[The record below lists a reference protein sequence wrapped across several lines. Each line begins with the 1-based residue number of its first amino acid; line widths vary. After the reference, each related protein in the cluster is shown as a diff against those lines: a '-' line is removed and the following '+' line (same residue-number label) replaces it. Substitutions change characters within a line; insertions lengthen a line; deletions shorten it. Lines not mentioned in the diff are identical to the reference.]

1 MVAYVKHALL
11 TVLKTSFF
19 YVMFQ
24 ILKTKMCT
32 SRVCFVKLYVHIV
45 VFYHLLYF
53 FWIKKKMLIV
63 LGFWIFFCTVV
74 CKLKLWGKLH
84 ILYNQYCLTK
94 KIFFV
99 ISAIFNLY
107 QFPWMFL
114 LSWSTELN
122 VNWGAIS

>member
-53 FWIKKKMLIV
+53 FWIKKNVDSIRL
-63 LGFWIFFCTVV
+63 LN
-74 CKLKLWGKLH
+74 
-84 ILYNQYCLTK
+84 IL
-94 KIFFV
+94 
-99 ISAIFNLY
+99 LY
-107 QFPWMFL
+107 SCM
-114 LSWSTELN
+114 
-122 VNWGAIS
+122 